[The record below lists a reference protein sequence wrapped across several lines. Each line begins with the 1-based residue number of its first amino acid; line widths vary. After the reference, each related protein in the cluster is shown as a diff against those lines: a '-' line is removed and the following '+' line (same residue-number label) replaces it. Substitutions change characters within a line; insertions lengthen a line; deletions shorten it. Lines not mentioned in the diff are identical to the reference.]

1 MIRIANLIL
10 QILLLIMSMVSVFA
24 GDYEMG
30 FLGLIM
36 VELIHLEGKIDDAKT
51 INIYMNIEEF
61 IDKISK
67 LKEEK

>member
-1 MIRIANLIL
+1 MRIANLIL
-10 QILLLIMSMVSVFA
+10 QILLLIMSIVAAFA

-36 VELIHLEGKIDDAKT
+36 VELIHLENRIEDAKT
-51 INIYMNIEEF
+51 INIYMDVEEF

-67 LKEEK
+67 LKEAK